1 MEISTRP
8 HWAAGT
14 AVTAAAITLAPL
26 IAGPS
31 ALHAPTLP
39 IPPLPALSAPQ
50 VQLAAV
56 ISPTDIDNLVDR
68 LNSALASVSS
78 TVTAAVA
85 MPANSLTSVLDSAV
99 SVNNSLWDSLIDAT
113 DNRSLVDLL
122 NALRATSSGSLSR
135 LSTTVGDTGAAVVLT
150 TGEVTDLL
158 ASALT
163 GSLSTALHAVATIV
177 NNPLALASYTGL
189 LNAPLDIAGLVVNNG
204 LSLVDSAGS
213 GALSVTSTLVTGVT
227 SQIDNILRGVNGLID
242 AAKGAV
248 PGVALLDGVLT
259 AVQGIVSAPV
269 TAALAGVDGVAG
281 TLTSAASRVVSK
293 LAGGASE
300 IGATWLGDG
309 TASGA
314 LQEAINAIGS
324 APLSAA
330 SYTRALGVVVS
341 AGISS
346 VRSVASTG
354 ASLLSVPFTAGAD
367 LTATASAMI
376 TRFTDGVATA
386 ASGILHAAGLPS
398 FVSSLPHALATTIN
412 ITVRAVSFGVS
423 TGLNA
428 VATVLDIG
436 SAIAGSSTPTLSRE
450 ASSRVLIDVPTLNA
464 SSAGPTAGAEEPGP
478 EADTA
483 PSTMA
488 GEGQPATVAEEAPLA
503 SAGAPEAPHADMA
516 VSLPAVDG
524 PTVEVEQELGDADT
538 GQLTSPTGTSSAGD
552 PSPQGSAAL
561 YPDTS
566 DGEAPTRP
574 TAHSAA
580 PEGDDAATTRPT
592 ARPGKDADEA
602 STGDRTDTH
611 GRHASGETASD
622 SSGTATGRHRSD
634 SPSSGSN
641 SQKPSNSG
649 VGSDNDRAGKGEA
662 AA

>member
-1 MEISTRP
+1 MEISTLP

-56 ISPTDIDNLVDR
+56 INPTDIDNLVDR

-204 LSLVDSAGS
+204 LSLVDSVGS

-242 AAKGAV
+242 AAKGTV

-281 TLTSAASRVVSK
+281 TLTSAASRALSK

-300 IGATWLGDG
+300 IGAIWLGDG

-314 LQEAINAIGS
+314 LQEAITAIGS

-367 LTATASAMI
+367 LTSTASAMI

-464 SSAGPTAGAEEPGP
+464 SSAGPTAGAEEPSP

-516 VSLPAVDG
+516 VS
-524 PTVEVEQELGDADT
+524 ELGDADT

-552 PSPQGSAAL
+552 SSPQGSAAL
-561 YPDTS
+561 YPDTG
-566 DGEAPTRP
+566 DGEVPTRP

-580 PEGDDAATTRPT
+580 PEGDDAAATRPT
-592 ARPGKDADEA
+592 ARPAKGADEA
-602 STGDRTDTH
+602 STGDRADTQS
-611 GRHASGETASD
+611 RHASGETASD

-634 SPSSGSN
+634 SPSSASN

>member
-8 HWAAGT
+8 HWTAGT

-39 IPPLPALSAPQ
+39 ISLPPAVSVPQ

-85 MPANSLTSVLDSAV
+85 MPANSLTSALDSAV
-99 SVNNSLWDSLIDAT
+99 SVNNSLWDGLIDAT
-113 DNRSLVDLL
+113 DSRSLVDLL

-204 LSLVDSAGS
+204 LSLVDSVGS

-314 LQEAINAIGS
+314 LQEAINAIGA

-346 VRSVASTG
+346 VRSVASAG

-367 LTATASAMI
+367 LTSTASAMI

-450 ASSRVLIDVPTLNA
+450 ASSRVLIDVPTLTA
-464 SSAGPTAGAEEPGP
+464 SSAGPTAGAEEPSP

-483 PSTMA
+483 PSPMA
-488 GEGQPATVAEEAPLA
+488 GEGHPATVADEAPLA

-524 PTVEVEQELGDADT
+524 TPVEVEQELGDADT
-538 GQLTSPTGTSSAGD
+538 GQLTSLTSTSSAGD

-561 YPDTS
+561 DPDTS
-566 DGEAPTRP
+566 DAEALTRP

-580 PEGDDAATTRPT
+580 SEGDDAATTRPT
-592 ARPGKDADEA
+592 ARPAKDADEA
-602 STGDRTDTH
+602 SPGDRADTH
-611 GRHASGETASD
+611 GRHASGETASN

-634 SPSSGSN
+634 SPSSASN
-641 SQKPSNSG
+641 SQKPSNSR